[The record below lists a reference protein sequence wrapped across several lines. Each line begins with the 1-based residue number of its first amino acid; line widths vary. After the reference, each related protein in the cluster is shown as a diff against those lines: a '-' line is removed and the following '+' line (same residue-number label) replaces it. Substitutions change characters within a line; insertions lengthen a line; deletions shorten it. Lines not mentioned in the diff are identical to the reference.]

1 MTSRFRENTRTT
13 FNHIRTTIVAAIGMW
28 ITTKSVNERLVA
40 PSDIFDRNVVR
51 WRPYDEVVRVVGD
64 D

>member
-1 MTSRFRENTRTT
+1 MTSRFRENTRTA
-13 FNHIRTTIVAAIGMW
+13 FNHIRTTIVAAIGVW
-28 ITTKSVNERLVA
+28 ITTKSVNERLLA
-40 PSDIFDRNVVR
+40 ASDIFDRNVVR